1 MNRTPSDTLYV
12 GADLGG
18 SKLKVALV
26 DSEGSIVAHNSTPT
40 EAKDGPTLIEH
51 IVGGLKQM
59 MASAGA
65 GQVKAIGVGLP
76 GLINRQTN
84 KVEILPNLPDAAE
97 YDITGEIIKR
107 LAPLPVVFDNDA
119 NMAAYGEFVIGA
131 ARGKRSVFFITL
143 GTGIGAGIILDGEMW
158 RGATGFAGEF
168 GHMTINPEGLDCT
181 CGSFGCL
188 ETVASA
194 PNIVRRARER
204 LFRDSTSSLS
214 KLGLRRGE
222 FTSEDIAKAA
232 AQGDELA
239 QLVLERTGMYLGV
252 AIANVVNLLNV
263 EMVVL
268 GGGVMEAGNLL
279 LKPTVEEVRRRAF
292 RPAFAACQFVISEL
306 GTNSGTVGAAM
317 RARDA
322 LNK

>member
-1 MNRTPSDTLYV
+1 MNRETSDTLYV

-18 SKLKVALV
+18 NKLKVALV
-26 DSEGSIVAHNSTPT
+26 DSEGSIVAQNHVAS
-40 EAKDGPTLIEH
+40 EVKDAPGLIDH
-51 IVGGLKQM
+51 ISSSIQALTKNVKEGRVAAVG
-59 MASAGA
+59 
-65 GQVKAIGVGLP
+65 IGLP
-76 GLINRQTN
+76 GLINRNQN
-84 KVEILPNLPDAAE
+84 KIEIFPKLQDVTE
-97 YDITGEIIKR
+97 YDVIGEIQRR
-107 LAPLPVVFDNDA
+107 LAPLTVIFDNDA
-119 NMAAYGEFVIGA
+119 NMAAYGEFVIGS
-131 ARGKRSVFFITL
+131 ARDKQSAFYVTI
-143 GTGIGAGIILDGEMW
+143 GTGIGAGIILDGHIW

-222 FTSEDIAKAA
+222 FTSQDIAKAA
-232 AQGDELA
+232 GNGDELA
-239 QLVLERTGMYLGV
+239 QLIIERTGMYLGV

-292 RPAFAACQFVISEL
+292 RPAFAACQFVIAEL
-306 GTNSGTVGAAM
+306 GQNAGVVGAAM

-322 LNK
+322 AGK

>member
-1 MNRTPSDTLYV
+1 MNRETSDTLYV

-18 SKLKVALV
+18 NKLKVALV
-26 DSEGSIVAHNSTPT
+26 DSEGCIVAQNNVAT
-40 EAKDGPTLIEH
+40 EVKDAPGLIDH
-51 IVGGLKQM
+51 ITSSIQATIQNVKEGRVAAVG
-59 MASAGA
+59 
-65 GQVKAIGVGLP
+65 IGLP
-76 GLINRQTN
+76 GLINRNQN
-84 KVEILPNLPDAAE
+84 KIEIFPKVQDVTD
-97 YDITGEIIKR
+97 YDVIGEIQRR
-107 LAPLPVVFDNDA
+107 LAPVPVIFDNDA
-119 NMAAYGEFVIGA
+119 NMAAYGEFVIGS
-131 ARGKRSVFFITL
+131 AREKQSAFYVTI
-143 GTGIGAGIILDGEMW
+143 GTGIGAGIILDGHVW

-239 QLVLERTGMYLGV
+239 QLIIERTGMYLGV

-268 GGGVMEAGNLL
+268 GGGVMQAGNLL

-292 RPAFAACQFVISEL
+292 RPAFAACQFVIAEL
-306 GTNSGTVGAAM
+306 GQNAGVVGSAM

-322 LNK
+322 AGK